1 MDEPSTRTMGLD
13 VGDSRIGVALS
24 DPLGILA
31 SPLKII
37 VRDDSEDAIRDIID
51 IASQHDVGR
60 IIIGLPVSMDGTI
73 GKQAE
78 KVREFAHQLRG
89 QTRVPVIFKDERL
102 STVVAKRLIKGV
114 RKTHRDT
121 RYDAAA
127 AALILQRYLDD
138 TASGKSRPR
147 YQPADN
153 GLGT

>member
-1 MDEPSTRTMGLD
+1 MGLD
-13 VGDSRIGVALS
+13 IGDSRIGVALS

-37 VRDDSEDAIRDIID
+37 VREDSQGAIQDIID
-51 IASQHDVGR
+51 IVGQYKVGR
-60 IIIGLPVSMDGTI
+60 IIVGMPVSMDGTI

-78 KVREFAHQLRG
+78 KVRDFAMQLRNH
-89 QTRVPVIFKDERL
+89 TEVPVVFKDERL

-138 TASGKSRPR
+138 TAYDKNR
-147 YQPADN
+147 QE
-153 GLGT
+153 